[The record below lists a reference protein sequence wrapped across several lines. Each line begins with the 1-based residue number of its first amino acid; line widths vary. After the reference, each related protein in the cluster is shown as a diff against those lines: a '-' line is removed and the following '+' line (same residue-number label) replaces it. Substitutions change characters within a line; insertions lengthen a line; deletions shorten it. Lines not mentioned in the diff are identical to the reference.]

1 MEKLKRIKR
10 QRALK
15 RHARGE
21 AEGSHTA
28 QPHTEHR
35 SSLARRATHLRRGLA
50 LLPWGRIGIWAGAST
65 LVLLILGQLLYPADR
80 MPLFSR
86 IDGVDVSWLTKSDAA
101 KRLNNAYAKYPIA
114 IYMTGD
120 AKPVTSPKLSELDAI
135 TNSTARVAQLDY
147 PWYLRL
153 VPSSLLWAGFRGVDA
168 PKVTFG
174 AKFQSYVDDK
184 LMASCHQAPVNATLK
199 ADDGKIVAV
208 PEIDGRSCE
217 KTDVIASIKKIQP
230 NLARETAVHVGAD
243 VQPAAVTTK
252 EAQAV
257 ANTVNSRLNGGVQLQ
272 VGGES
277 VTVPATDVASW
288 LDFSPHDDTVD
299 VVVNSDRAGDWLN
312 KNVAAKV
319 TVQPGTSYITTRDFT
334 ELSRTN
340 GANGQALDVS
350 ATLVS
355 LQQVVNGEQQ
365 QASVATK
372 VVAPKE
378 QYTRTYS
385 PSDQGLTAL
394 MTNYTHDHPGTFG
407 ISMIELDGKKRRAD
421 YNGSKQ
427 FVTASTYKLF
437 AAYEL
442 LKQIDAG
449 QRDWDSNATCF
460 NKMISYS
467 DNACAESFLNMLGL
481 STISKDIQA
490 IGLTNSTFM
499 KSGGPFTTANDLT
512 LLLGMIATGQNFSST
527 NQQRLIAAMKGNVYR
542 KGIPAGVNGTVAD
555 KVGFLDALLHDA
567 AIVYGP
573 HGTYVLAIMTDGSSW
588 ATIADLAGQIDA
600 LHAQ

>member
-1 MEKLKRIKR
+1 MTHVRRALLLLPWKRIGMW
-10 QRALK
+10 AG
-15 RHARGE
+15 AG
-21 AEGSHTA
+21 A
-28 QPHTEHR
+28 
-35 SSLARRATHLRRGLA
+35 LA
-50 LLPWGRIGIWAGAST
+50 LL
-65 LVLLILGQLLYPADR
+65 LLGQLLYPADR

-86 IDGVDVSWLTKSDAA
+86 IDGVDVAWLTKRDAT
-101 KRLNNAYAKYPIA
+101 KKLNDAYAKHSVA

-120 AKPVTSPKLSELDAI
+120 EKPVTAPMLSELDVT
-135 TNSTARVAQLDY
+135 TNSAVRVSQLDY

-153 VPSSLLWAGFRGVDA
+153 VPTSLFWAGARGVDT
-168 PKVTFG
+168 PKATFG
-174 AKFQSYVDDK
+174 AKFQSYVDAK

-199 ADDGKIVAV
+199 ADGGKLSVV

-217 KTDVIASIKKIQP
+217 KTDVVASIKKIQP
-230 NLARETAVHVGAD
+230 ILTHETAVHVGAD
-243 VQPAAVTTK
+243 IQPADVTRK
-252 EAQAV
+252 QAHAV
-257 ANTVNSRLNGGVQLQ
+257 ADTVNPRIRDGVSLQ
-272 VGGES
+272 VGNEQ
-277 VTVPATDVASW
+277 VTIAASDIASW
-288 LDFSPHDDTVD
+288 LDFTPHDDTVD
-299 VVVNSDRAGDWLN
+299 VTVNGDRAGEWLN

-340 GANGQALDVS
+340 GASGQALDVS
-350 ATLVS
+350 ATVTS
-355 LQQVVNGEQQ
+355 LQQVIGGERQ
-365 QASVATK
+365 QATVATK
-372 VVAPKE
+372 AVAPKE

-394 MTNYTHDHPGTFG
+394 MTNYAHDHPGTFG

-421 YNGSKQ
+421 YNGGKQ

-437 AAYEL
+437 VAYEL

-460 NKMISYS
+460 SKMISLS

-481 STISKDIQA
+481 STITKDIQT
-490 IGLTNSTFM
+490 IGLSNSTFM

-512 LLLGMIATGQNFSST
+512 LLLGMIATSQNFSST

-567 AIVYGP
+567 AIVYSP
-573 HGTYVLAIMTDGSSW
+573 SGTYVLAIMTDGSSW
-588 ATIADLAGQIDA
+588 ATIADLASQIDA